1 MSTPT
6 GTGARNL
13 IRGLLLILAFV
24 LVGVIVYKKFISPA
38 GFTSV
43 PKEFQVT
50 YVPADFNLSIDE
62 ENALA
67 ILSNPHRYRR
77 EFNDLV
83 YDINMSILY
92 HVGRRMN
99 LDESAMSTIQQ
110 EYDKHHPYLK
120 DLYFNDFVSLKDTT
134 AALYETWYE
143 NDGATATETLK
154 EVAGKYTCFLVTQI
168 MTTLVPVRGG
178 SIYAKGK
185 NVDTPCG
192 VAMQEALAPM
202 LKRLEERAAVQ
213 DFSRSRGLLQERVS
227 KAIAEL
233 ATYEVRDKKG
243 LNRQLQTKFLGFA
256 VSSTDIE
263 VTAISVIKI
272 GFRLHDYFDV
282 SLNSRQG
289 LVTITLPE
297 PVILSHEVYP
307 KLDKLNIGWMR
318 ELGEDDIN
326 KNFNLLRK
334 VFREEADKN
343 NEFEKAKDQANE
355 IMQTMFGPVI
365 KSMNNRYD
373 LRVKFKR
380 TTDTTEEMDPD
391 VSAQY

>member
-1 MSTPT
+1 M
-6 GTGARNL
+6 
-13 IRGLLLILAFV
+13 LLILAFS

-38 GFTSV
+38 GFTSI
-43 PKEFQVT
+43 PKEFQVN
-50 YVPADFNLSIDE
+50 YVPADFNLNIDE

-77 EFNDLV
+77 EFDELV

-99 LDESAMSTIQQ
+99 LDESAMSMIQV

-120 DLYFNDFVSLKDTT
+120 DLYFNDFVRLKDTT

-143 NDGATATETLK
+143 NDGATATETMK

-213 DFSRSRGLLQERVS
+213 DFSRSRGLMQERVS

-243 LNRQLQTKFLGFA
+243 LNRQLQTKFLGFS

-297 PVILSHEVYP
+297 PIILSHEVYP
-307 KLDKLNIGWMR
+307 KLDKLDIGWMR
-318 ELGEDDIN
+318 EVGEEDIN

-334 VFREEADKN
+334 AFREEADKN
-343 NEFEKAKDQANE
+343 NEFEKAKNQANE
-355 IMQTMFGPVI
+355 IMQTMFGPAI
-365 KSMNNRYD
+365 KSMNSRYE
-373 LRVKFKR
+373 LRVKFKKTADPNR
-380 TTDTTEEMDPD
+380 ELDPD
-391 VSAQY
+391 L

>member
-24 LVGVIVYKKFISPA
+24 LVGIIVYKKFISPA

-43 PKEFQVT
+43 PQEFQVN

-67 ILSNPHRYRR
+67 VLSNPHRYRR
-77 EFNDLV
+77 EFDELV

-92 HVGRRMN
+92 HVARRMN
-99 LDESAMSTIQQ
+99 LDESAMSMIQK

-243 LNRQLQTKFLGFA
+243 LNRQLQTKFLGFS

-307 KLDKLNIGWMR
+307 KLDKLDIGWMR
-318 ELGEDDIN
+318 EVGEEDIN

-365 KSMNNRYD
+365 KSMNSRYD

-380 TTDTTEEMDPD
+380 TADTERERDPD
-391 VSAQY
+391 LSAQY